1 MYILLTNV
9 FLYFYFLRSV
19 QFVKIAKIN
28 TEKQIIRMINKCIF
42 YVSMSR
48 FLIRFALHAVLR
60 EGKTREEEEQ
70 RDGEMGRGGR
80 VSEEEKG
87 IKGDGSGDVDGEE
100 NIKGGE
106 EKENKYMKILNKEV
120 HTQETR
126 EN

>member
-60 EGKTREEEEQ
+60 EGKDERGRRAE
-70 RDGEMGRGGR
+70 RWGDGERGE
-80 VSEEEKG
+80 S
-87 IKGDGSGDVDGEE
+87 
-100 NIKGGE
+100 
-106 EKENKYMKILNKEV
+106 
-120 HTQETR
+120 
-126 EN
+126 